1 MFDTA
6 ARLTSR
12 KSKVEPAG
20 ALAGGVM
27 SVHLKLLAQDDSLG
41 PAAVLRCDHCRGELG
56 LDVDRY
62 RKMQFCSSACMTA
75 YQRRLAP
82 ETIIKICRLDVLPS
96 DDQTGGSNFPLPLVS
111 WLALWGF

>member
-1 MFDTA
+1 
-6 ARLTSR
+6 
-12 KSKVEPAG
+12 
-20 ALAGGVM
+20 M
-27 SVHLKLLAQDDSLG
+27 SVLKFSAQDNGLG
-41 PAAVLRCDHCRGELG
+41 PVAVLRCDHCRGELG

-96 DDQTGGSNFPLPLVS
+96 DDLSGRSNFPLPRVS
-111 WLALWGF
+111 WFALWRF